1 MIQEKFGLRIIA
13 GMTML
18 AASTAFAHTAPP
30 AQAAAAQPTVQAIAA
45 PGQPGAV
52 RAMHAGFVKS
62 VQGTVRLVGPSGEQR
77 PLKVGDAVETAN
89 RIDTDAG
96 SGVSLVLRDGTVL
109 VLGPSSQLDLKQ
121 FSFDATTE
129 EGGMFVSLV
138 RGSLRMIS
146 GLLGKKPE
154 SVRIDTQ
161 TATIG
166 IRGTDFIVTSGD
178 RI

>member
-1 MIQEKFGLRIIA
+1 MVQQKGLGALVA
-13 GMTML
+13 GLSML
-18 AASTAFAHTAPP
+18 AANAAFAQATPVVQP
-30 AQAAAAQPTVQAIAA
+30 AAAPVKAGTAA
-45 PGQPGAV
+45 AT
-52 RAMHAGFVKS
+52 HAGFVKS
-62 VQGTVRLVGPSGEQR
+62 VQGTVRLVDPAGEQR
-77 PLKVGDAVETAN
+77 PLKVGDAVSSAS
-89 RIDTDAG
+89 RIESDAD
-96 SGVSLVLRDGTVL
+96 SGASVVLRDGTVL

-121 FSFDATTE
+121 FSFDATTQ

-154 SVRIDTQ
+154 SVRVDTQ

-178 RI
+178 RM

>member
-1 MIQEKFGLRIIA
+1 MLRQKLGALIV
-13 GMTML
+13 GTSML
-18 AASTAFAHTAPP
+18 AAGAAF
-30 AQAAAAQPTVQAIAA
+30 AQAAPAARDAAPLTTIAA
-45 PGQPGAV
+45 A
-52 RAMHAGFVKS
+52 HADFVKS

-77 PLKVGDAVETAN
+77 PLKVGDAVRSSN
-89 RIDTDAG
+89 RIETDAG
-96 SGVSLVLRDGTVL
+96 SGASVVLRDGTVL
-109 VLGPSSQLDLKQ
+109 VVGPSSQLDLKQ
-121 FSFDATTE
+121 FDFDATTQ

-154 SVRIDTQ
+154 TVRVDTQ

-166 IRGTDFIVTSGD
+166 IRGTDFILTSGE

>member
-1 MIQEKFGLRIIA
+1 MLRQQLGALIV
-13 GMTML
+13 GTSML
-18 AASTAFAHTAPP
+18 ACGAAF
-30 AQAAAAQPTVQAIAA
+30 AQAAPATRDAAA
-45 PGQPGAV
+45 PLSAS
-52 RAMHAGFVKS
+52 AAAHAGFVKS

-77 PLKVGDAVETAN
+77 ALKVGDAVRSSN
-89 RIDTDAG
+89 RIESDAG
-96 SGVSLVLRDGTVL
+96 GGASVVLRDGTVL

-121 FSFDATTE
+121 FDFDATTQ

-154 SVRIDTQ
+154 SVCVDTQ

-166 IRGTDFIVTSGD
+166 IRGTDFIVTSGE

>member
-1 MIQEKFGLRIIA
+1 MLRQQLGALIV
-13 GMTML
+13 GTSML
-18 AASTAFAHTAPP
+18 ACGAAF
-30 AQAAAAQPTVQAIAA
+30 AQAAPATRDAAA
-45 PGQPGAV
+45 PLSAS
-52 RAMHAGFVKS
+52 AAAHAGFVKS

-77 PLKVGDAVETAN
+77 ALKVGDAVRSSN
-89 RIDTDAG
+89 RIESDAG
-96 SGVSLVLRDGTVL
+96 GGASVVLRDGTVL

-121 FSFDATTE
+121 FDFDATTQ
-129 EGGMFVSLV
+129 EGGMLVSLV

-154 SVRIDTQ
+154 SVRVDTQ

-166 IRGTDFIVTSGD
+166 IRGTDFILTSGE